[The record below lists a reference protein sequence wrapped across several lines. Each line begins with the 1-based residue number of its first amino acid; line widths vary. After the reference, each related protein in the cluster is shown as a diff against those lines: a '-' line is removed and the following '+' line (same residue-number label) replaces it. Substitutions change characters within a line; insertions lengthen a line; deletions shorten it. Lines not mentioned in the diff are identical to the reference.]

1 MNNPVSTRCPGL
13 DTLRSLAI
21 LSVMLFHIHGAVL
34 PIFDGIS
41 RFGWAGV
48 DLFFVLSG
56 YLIGS
61 QLLKPCLSG
70 SRPPLIGFYRR
81 RAYRILPAYL
91 VVVLLYF
98 AIPSW
103 REAAVLA
110 PPWQFLTFTENLFI
124 IDWTVNHAFSH
135 VWSLCVEEHFYL
147 VLPVL
152 VLAMM
157 RKPSLR
163 KTAFLLT
170 ALVAAGIVIRSYV
183 LVYQLQPLGDGHFG
197 FTYIAHIYDPTYSRL
212 DGLLAGVSLALVK
225 TFRPLWWAAI
235 ARRGHATLFGSLV
248 LIAFSLW
255 LFKDRF
261 LSAHGVA
268 ALGTIFGFPLL
279 SLGLALL
286 VASSISN
293 NGALSRFPVP
303 GAKLIASLAFTLYL
317 THKSIVNLDYFYF
330 PTLMHRDVRAT
341 LICAATCF
349 LGAGSLYLCVER
361 PFMLLRDRLDRRPAT
376 NLDDELRTTEP
387 AL

>member
-1 MNNPVSTRCPGL
+1 
-13 DTLRSLAI
+13 
-21 LSVMLFHIHGAVL
+21 MLFHIHWALL

-61 QLLKPCLSG
+61 QLLKPYLHG
-70 SRPPLIGFYRR
+70 SRPSLIGFYRR

-91 VVVLLYF
+91 MVVLFYF
-98 AIPSW
+98 TVPNW

-110 PPWQFLTFTENLFI
+110 PLWQFLTFTENLLI
-124 IDWTVNHAFSH
+124 HWTTNHAFSH

-147 VLPVL
+147 AFPVL

-157 RKPSLR
+157 RKPSIR

-170 ALVAAGIVIRSYV
+170 ALVAVGIAIRSYI
-183 LVYQLQPLGDGHFG
+183 LVHELQPLGDGHIG
-197 FTYIAHIYDPTYSRL
+197 FAYIAHIYAPTYSRL
-212 DGLLAGVSLALVK
+212 DGLLAGVSLALIK
-225 TFRPLWWAAI
+225 IFRPIWWSAI
-235 ARRGHATLFGSLV
+235 ARHGHSTLCGGII
-248 LIAFSLW
+248 LIAVSLW
-255 LFKDRF
+255 MFKDRF
-261 LSAHGVA
+261 LSTHGVA
-268 ALGTIFGFPLL
+268 ALGAIIGFPVL

-293 NGALSRFPVP
+293 NGALSRFRVP
-303 GAKLIASLAFTLYL
+303 GAKLLATLAFTLYL
-317 THKSIVNLDYFYF
+317 THKSIVNLDYCYL
-330 PTLMHRDVRAT
+330 PTLMNRDIRAT

-349 LGAGSLYLCVER
+349 LAAGSLYFCVER
-361 PFMLLRDRLDRRPAT
+361 PFMLLRDRLDRRPAGKV
-376 NLDDELRTTEP
+376 DVELRTEP